1 MVLETVGNPR
11 ATAGSESARK
21 ARSAAERRL
30 WAEALTEYDRALEAD
45 WDQPSAHYGRAVAVL
60 ARAAES
66 GAPVADDTVRAAA
79 ESFAQAVRYGRTTAQ
94 VVAARAALAAV
105 ALFDR
110 IGAVERGEEVL
121 REAAEGIP
129 GSPELLFVAGK
140 RLRAP
145 EFLARAAKL
154 DPTLLADPL
163 WPEQPWAEPVNSAVL
178 ERQHAALTD
187 GERALR
193 TVPMEKPLTC
203 AAGLHA
209 LRDLVAALRRAEGE
223 LTGPATHDFRLQRRR
238 LAAEARLAA
247 ADAAFRQGSAPVPV
261 IVVAVLTLPAVVA
274 GGLVGGYWGAG
285 IVALVCGVA
294 LAVLV
299 PDSLRRRRVRGE
311 RVLAARSVAEAANR
325 ELQQRREQR
334 ARALDAVR
342 AAHERAEGLIRRAPI
357 ALTL

>member
-1 MVLETVGNPR
+1 
-11 ATAGSESARK
+11 
-21 ARSAAERRL
+21 
-30 WAEALTEYDRALEAD
+30 
-45 WDQPSAHYGRAVAVL
+45 
-60 ARAAES
+60 
-66 GAPVADDTVRAAA
+66 
-79 ESFAQAVRYGRTTAQ
+79 
-94 VVAARAALAAV
+94 V

-223 LTGPATHDFRLQRRR
+223 LTGPATHDFRLQQRR

-299 PDSLRRRRVRGE
+299 PDSVRRRRVRGE

-342 AAHERAEGLIRRAPI
+342 AAHEQAEGLIRRAPI